1 MKRSSVFMPILVLA
15 LTALLPAQALAASAD
30 ISLVPN
36 VSSAVTDNTVTVT
49 VNEDSGT
56 EPVNAVQANLS
67 YPAASLQYV
76 SVSNNATFSIDA
88 QTSINNGTVKLA
100 RGTYTAV
107 TGVQPVTVVTF
118 KVIGSSGTADLSF
131 ISGTAVVSAT
141 SHTNIVSSESGTSLS
156 ISSPTTTDPSTSSN
170 NTNSSSSSNTNTTS
184 QTPSTS
190 STSCSTS
197 CDTPQDPASTSDS
210 SPNTTTKPTTALV
223 NTGMNLASVLG
234 ISGLATAASYVVALS
249 YRKLTQR

>member
-1 MKRSSVFMPILVLA
+1 
-15 LTALLPAQALAASAD
+15 LLPAQVLAASAV
-30 ISLVPN
+30 ISLLPN

-49 VNEDSGT
+49 INEDSGT

-88 QTSINNGTVKLA
+88 QTSINNGTIKLA

-118 KVIGSSGTADLSF
+118 KVVGSSGTAGLSF

-156 ISSPTTTDPSTSSN
+156 LSSLT
-170 NTNSSSSSNTNTTS
+170 TNTTS

-210 SPNTTTKPTTALV
+210 SQSTTTKPTTALV

-234 ISGLATAASYVVALS
+234 ISSLAAAASYVVALS